1 MLYPAELRARCGAAL
16 LDGESEG
23 RKCVASFFFTAY
35 AIFMNRPL
43 LRLLTPVLATI
54 LLAGCAADPTAY
66 PSLAPRAVEKLG
78 FEEPVTPPAPLITDP
93 ALDARIA
100 AAAAKRADAARAF
113 DAAATRAERLARA
126 ARGAAAGSDR
136 WLDAQTALAE
146 LDSLRA
152 AHGEAAGVLEHMA
165 AQRAQALLPAY
176 PALEKAREEAKAAAT
191 AQTQR
196 IDALTRALAPA

>member
-35 AIFMNRPL
+35 AVFMNRPP
-43 LRLLTPVLATI
+43 LRPLAPVLVAI
-54 LLAGCAADPTAY
+54 LFAGCAADSTVY
-66 PSLAPRAVEKLG
+66 PSLAPRAAEKTG
-78 FEEPVTPPAPLITDP
+78 FEEPETAPAPLVADP

-100 AAAAKRADAARAF
+100 AATAKREGAARAF
-113 DAAATRAERLARA
+113 DTAATRVERLARA
-126 ARGAAAGSDR
+126 AQGAAAGSDR

-152 AHGEAAGVLEHMA
+152 AHGEAVGELEDLA

-176 PALEKAREEAKAAAT
+176 PALERARAEAQEAAV
-191 AQTQR
+191 AQTGR